1 MGNPWLIRRFF
12 SVEGDYYPI
21 MPTKLNRIIIY
32 ILVAVA
38 AALSVNL
45 IVYSAKQ
52 CIVLR
57 LPFAASLLIGWFLL
71 FVIPQLFFVW
81 YLYCRFQKRDI
92 PKATTGLR
100 VDVFITAFNEPMWM
114 VKRAVNASMHIT
126 YPHRTYLLDDSH
138 DSAYKGLAKNL
149 GSAYLNRD
157 GNKDYKAG
165 NINSALERTSGD
177 FIVVF
182 DIDHAPRPEFLDRTL
197 GFFNDPLVGFV
208 QVMET
213 FCNSKENLMAQA
225 STQTAMEYFNIS
237 LVCKDH
243 IGAGSMHGTNAVIRR
258 KALDSIGGYQP
269 GLAEDL
275 ETSLSLHGHGWK
287 SAYVCEP
294 LAPGFSPATFNAFC
308 KQQLKWS
315 RGVFETAWRSVVS
328 GTFFRLTLSQQLAY
342 SVRFSYYI
350 VGLSVLL
357 GMVLTFSC
365 LTILEA
371 GFYEGFLA
379 RLLPLAAATM
389 VIRWFMLR
397 AWATEPDAKMG
408 IQLKGTSLVFSTWPV
423 YMLSLVCTIARIS
436 IPFMST
442 PKDSGFEM
450 NQWTILPQIFMI
462 AAMIIG
468 IIWKIVHWQES
479 PAPFTLITALLIV
492 AQQWIL
498 FVLVWQSLRKPI
510 SGADYDRTR
519 KKGGG
524 PACSN

>member
-1 MGNPWLIRRFF
+1 MSI
-12 SVEGDYYPI
+12 V
-21 MPTKLNRIIIY
+21 PTKLKKLITY

-52 CIVLR
+52 CIVFR
-57 LPFAASLLIGWFLL
+57 LPFAASLLTAWFLL

-81 YLYCRFQKRDI
+81 YLYCRFQKREI
-92 PKATTGLR
+92 PKAKPGLL
-100 VDVFITAFNEPMWM
+100 VDVFVTAFNEPMWM
-114 VKRAVNASMHIT
+114 VQRAVNASMHIT

-138 DSAYKGLAKNL
+138 DSAYEGLAKNL
-149 GSAYLNRD
+149 GSAYLKRNGNR
-157 GNKDYKAG
+157 DYKAG
-165 NINSALERTSGD
+165 NINAALERTSGD
-177 FIVVF
+177 FIAVF

-197 GFFNDPLVGFV
+197 GFFDDSLVGFV

-237 LVCKDH
+237 LVCKDR
-243 IGAGSMHGTNAVIRR
+243 IDAGSMHGTNAVIRR
-258 KALDSIGGYQP
+258 KALESIGGYQP

-287 SAYVCEP
+287 STYVCEP
-294 LAPGFSPATFNAFC
+294 LAPGLSPATFNAFC

-315 RGVFETAWRSVVS
+315 RGVFEAAWRSLYN
-328 GTFFRLTLSQQLAY
+328 GAFFRLTRSQQLAY
-342 SVRFSYYI
+342 CVRFSYYI

-357 GMVLTFSC
+357 GMVLTFFH
-365 LTILEA
+365 LTVLEA
-371 GFYEGFLA
+371 GFYECLLA
-379 RLLPLAAATM
+379 RLLPLTAATM
-389 VIRWFMLR
+389 MIRWFMLR
-397 AWATEPDAKMG
+397 AWATEPDAKRG
-408 IQLKGTSLVFSTWPV
+408 IQPKGTSLVFSTWPI
-423 YMLSLVCTIARIS
+423 YLLSLVCTIARIP

-442 PKDSGFEM
+442 PKDSGSEI
-450 NQWTILPQIFMI
+450 NRWTILPQIFMI
-462 AAMIIG
+462 VAMIAG
-468 IIWKIVHWQES
+468 IIWKIVHWQKS
-479 PAPFTLITALLIV
+479 PAPFTLLTALLLV
-492 AQQWIL
+492 GQQWIL

-510 SGADYDRTR
+510 SGSDYDRI